1 MIDVD
6 GVLDVHDLHAWTI
19 TSGLPVLSAH
29 VVVSERVLSDGHGG
43 IVLDRLGNCLSRHFD
58 VEHSTFQLEAAQHRA
73 HEGIT
78 HD

>member
-1 MIDVD
+1 MTCTR
-6 GVLDVHDLHAWTI
+6 GRSPAACPC
-19 TSGLPVLSAH
+19 SRR
-29 VVVSERVLSDGHGG
+29 VVVSEQVLSDGHGG

>member
-1 MIDVD
+1 
-6 GVLDVHDLHAWTI
+6 
-19 TSGLPVLSAH
+19 
-29 VVVSERVLSDGHGG
+29 VLSDGHGG